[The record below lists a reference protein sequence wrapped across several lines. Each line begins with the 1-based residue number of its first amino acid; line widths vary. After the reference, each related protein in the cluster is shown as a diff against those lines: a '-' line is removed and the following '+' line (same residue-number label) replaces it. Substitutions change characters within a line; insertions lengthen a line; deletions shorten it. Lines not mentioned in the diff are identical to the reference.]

1 MRKTI
6 LGLKIFHL
14 SSRTLTLLLVA
25 LLITLSTQLV
35 SHADTSQL
43 LLSEDDFKD
52 SGSLAVKL
60 QDTRAVISQHIA
72 PQLSSETR
80 QLLGKYDGISSPSL
94 ALQKALISD
103 LNKILQAGTLYDA
116 ESFADIELSEQTLE
130 LLEQNPQSG
139 EALVRLNRLLLADV
153 YPYELAPPSEKQNP
167 DDSTGIERC
176 RENLRQIKLALENHR
191 AEADGEPQWLSE
203 LVPQYLE
210 EKVLLCPADTTVG
223 IPGVLTE
230 DGSDPTLPCSYLYQF
245 RPDQKK
251 GQELLLKIKGDM
263 LPIVRCQHHLLN
275 LSVSGKIYRNGPQRK
290 IYNNSTVKATA
301 VLRNFSSD
309 LPEDIPAEVRKQVE
323 AELLKGGNNVK
334 VKATAIEV
342 NVSSDLPEDMPAEAG
357 NQVKARLLKGGN
369 SDDLQTKLKEQ
380 FGEAFMESPEGKAM
394 LQQLSDDLRT
404 KLKEQFGEAFM
415 ESPEGK
421 ALLQQLM
428 PTPTASID
436 SEELALLLGKP
447 MPDIALTNLSG
458 KPVKLETLRGKFVL
472 VNLFSTDSTTCGP
485 KLKQMER
492 LLANYD
498 ATQLQA
504 VGISTDDSAKAIEAF
519 KEKHQ
524 LSMPL
529 WMDKNDQIRTFL
541 NIRLLLNKDAS
552 EPQTE
557 LITLLLNRE
566 LIIKD
571 VFVDVDPETLSTKI
585 KDL

>member
-1 MRKTI
+1 MPKTI
-6 LGLKIFHL
+6 LRLKTRVLLNTIATLLIAILLSLTSVTFADGNQLLFHL
-14 SSRTLTLLLVA
+14 
-25 LLITLSTQLV
+25 
-35 SHADTSQL
+35 
-43 LLSEDDFKD
+43 EDFKD
-52 SGSLAVKL
+52 PGSLAVKL
-60 QDTRAVISQHIA
+60 QDIRAVVSKPIVA
-72 PQLSSETR
+72 QLSAET
-80 QLLGKYDGISSPSL
+80 QLLLDEYDGISNPSPV
-94 ALQKALISD
+94 LQKALLDD
-103 LNKILQAGTLYDA
+103 LNRLLQVPSLYEA
-116 ESFADIELSEQTLE
+116 QNLANIELSEQTLE

-176 RENLRQIKLALENHR
+176 RENLREIKLALENHR

-251 GQELLLKIKGDM
+251 GQELLLGIKGDM

-301 VLRNFSSD
+301 VLTNVSSD

-323 AELLKGGNNVK
+323 AQLLKGGNNVK

-357 NQVKARLLKGGN
+357 NQVKAQLLKGGN

-394 LQQLSDDLRT
+394 LKQLSDDLQT

-458 KPVKLETLRGKFVL
+458 EPVKLETLRGKFVL

-529 WMDKNDQIRTFL
+529 WMNKNDQIRTFL
-541 NIRLLLNKDAS
+541 NIQLLLNKDAS

-557 LITLLLNRE
+557 LITLLLNQE
-566 LIIKD
+566 LVIKD
-571 VFVDVDPETLSTKI
+571 VFIDVDPETLSTKI
-585 KDL
+585 KNLQ

>member
-6 LGLKIFHL
+6 LRLKTRVLLNTITTLLIAILLSLTSVTFADGNQLLFHL
-14 SSRTLTLLLVA
+14 
-25 LLITLSTQLV
+25 
-35 SHADTSQL
+35 
-43 LLSEDDFKD
+43 EDFKD
-52 SGSLAVKL
+52 PGSLAVKL
-60 QDTRAVISQHIA
+60 QDIRAVVSKPIVA
-72 PQLSSETR
+72 QLSAETQR
-80 QLLGKYDGISSPSL
+80 LLDEYDGISNPSPV
-94 ALQKALISD
+94 LQKALLDD
-103 LNKILQAGTLYDA
+103 LNRLLQVPSLYETQHLA
-116 ESFADIELSEQTLE
+116 NIELSEQTLE
-130 LLEQNPQSG
+130 LLVQNPQSG

-153 YPYELAPPSEKQNP
+153 YPYELAAPSEKQNP
-167 DDSTGIERC
+167 DDLTGIERC

-210 EKVLLCPADTTVG
+210 EKVLLCSADTTGG

-230 DGSDPTLPCSYLYQF
+230 DGSAPTLPCSYLYQF
-245 RPDQKK
+245 RPDQKT
-251 GQELLLKIKGDM
+251 GQELLLEIEGDM

-275 LSVSGKIYRNGPQRK
+275 LSVNGKIYRNGPQRK

-301 VLRNFSSD
+301 TV
-309 LPEDIPAEVRKQVE
+309 
-323 AELLKGGNNVK
+323 
-334 VKATAIEV
+334 T
-342 NVSSDLPEDMPAEAG
+342 NVSSDLPEDALAGVRKQVEAQLLRGGKNVKVKSTAIEINVSSDLPEGMPAEVG
-357 NQVKARLLKGGN
+357 NQVKAQLLKGGN
-369 SDDLQTKLKEQ
+369 SDDLQTKLTEQ

-394 LQQLSDDLRT
+394 LKQLSDDLRM
-404 KLKEQFGEAFM
+404 KLTEQFGEAFM

-498 ATQLQA
+498 AIQLQQQLA
-504 VGISTDDSAKAIEAF
+504 LAPMIPRKRLRRSKKSTNFRCPSGWIKTTKYGRSSIYSYSSI
-519 KEKHQ
+519 K
-524 LSMPL
+524 M
-529 WMDKNDQIRTFL
+529 R
-541 NIRLLLNKDAS
+541 R
-552 EPQTE
+552 
-557 LITLLLNRE
+557 NR
-566 LIIKD
+566 K
-571 VFVDVDPETLSTKI
+571 PNS
-585 KDL
+585 